1 MVLSTSSRASS
12 ISSIVNQSQGGGNKK
27 AGLPPNHTAATNV
40 AFAMRGYQQTVAF
53 MADTSRS
60 SAGSAS
66 VCGSRSVGMI
76 VSVGR
81 MKC

>member
-40 AFAMRGYQQTVAF
+40 AFAMRGYQQTTAF
-53 MADTSRS
+53 MADTARS
-60 SAGSAS
+60 SAGGAR
-66 VCGSRSVGMI
+66 VCASRSVGMI

>member
-1 MVLSTSSRASS
+1 MVLSTSTRASS

-40 AFAMRGYQQTVAF
+40 AFAMRGYQQTTAF
-53 MADTSRS
+53 MADTTRS
-60 SAGSAS
+60 SAGGAQ